1 MKKRLMIIALAALAS
16 AGAKAQTV
24 YDAVNIAQKDLN
36 GTARFVGMGGAMGAL
51 GGDISTISTNPAG
64 IGIYRS
70 NDAMVTMDYSITG
83 SESKFGGNTFEAN
96 KNRWSFDNAGFVIST
111 KIGNL
116 TPLRYVNFG
125 FNYHKSK
132 SFYKNMTMGGLLGK
146 VGSDYVSQVASMAM
160 QATDGAYAY
169 YQDYSSYLDYGKSDI
184 YRNDYAGWLGSM
196 GFQSGLL
203 FEDTETEAYNTY
215 IPYIPSE
222 ADALFLSR
230 ERGGVDEYDFNVS
243 FNVNDRFYFG
253 VTLGAYAV
261 DYSKYSFYD
270 ENYQYTWE
278 DGKQYEEGYSLES
291 FNRIHGAGIDLKL
304 GAIFRPIEDSPLRVG
319 LAIHSPVYYK
329 LTYTTGALLS
339 SDLFLP
345 AEDGSE
351 VMTHTTVDTYSEL
364 GGRDMDR
371 DFELQTPWLFN
382 VSLGYTVGSS
392 LALGAEYEYEDYS
405 SMKFYY
411 PGSSEEMAWETGEA
425 DLCLKGV
432 STFRLGAE
440 YKPIPAFALRLGYN
454 YSSAA
459 FKDDAIKA
467 LPTNSINTD
476 TDFANNES
484 MNTFTIGIGY
494 RGSRVYA
501 DLAYKYHTYQSKFY
515 PFVDD
520 LGALQATKVTN
531 DRSQA
536 LLTLGIRF

>member
-1 MKKRLMIIALAALAS
+1 MKKKLIIMALAVLAS
-16 AGAKAQTV
+16 AGAGAQTV
-24 YDAVNIAQKDLN
+24 YDAMNIAQKDLN
-36 GTARFVGMGGAMGAL
+36 GTARFVGMGGAMSAL

-70 NDAMVTMDYSITG
+70 NDAMVTMGYSITG
-83 SESKFGGNTFEAN
+83 TESKFGGNTFEAN

-111 KIGNL
+111 KIGNM
-116 TPLRYVNFG
+116 TSLRYVNFG

-146 VGSDYVSQVASMAM
+146 VGSDYVSQVASMAI

-169 YQDYSSYLDYGKSDI
+169 YEDHHSYLDYGKSGT
-184 YRNDYAGWLGSM
+184 YRNDYAGWLGTL
-196 GFQSGLL
+196 GFQGGLL

-215 IPYIPSE
+215 TPYIPSE

-230 ERGGVDEYDFNVS
+230 ERGGVDEYDFNVA
-243 FNVNDRFYFG
+243 FNVEDRLYFG

-261 DYSKYSFYD
+261 DYNKYSFYD

-278 DGKQYEEGYSLES
+278 DGNQYEEGYSLES
-291 FNRIHGAGIDLKL
+291 FNRIHGAGVDLKL

-329 LTYTTGALLS
+329 LTYTTGALMS
-339 SDLFLP
+339 TDLYLP

-351 VMTHTTVDTYSEL
+351 VMTHTTIDTYSEL

-371 DFELQTPWLFN
+371 DFLLQTPWLFN
-382 VSLGYTVGSS
+382 VSLGYTVGNS

-405 SMKFYY
+405 SMKFFY
-411 PGSSEEMAWETGEA
+411 PEGDEMAWETGES

-432 STFRLGAE
+432 STVRLGAE
-440 YKPIPAFALRLGYN
+440 FKPIPAFALRLGYN
-454 YSSAA
+454 FSSSA

-467 LPTNSINTD
+467 LPANSINTD
-476 TDFANNES
+476 TDFANSES
-484 MNTFTIGIGY
+484 MNTFTLGIGY
-494 RGSRVYA
+494 RGSKVYA
-501 DLAYKYHTYQSKFY
+501 DLAYKYNMYKSKFY

-520 LGALQATKVTN
+520 LGVLAATRVN
-531 DRSQA
+531 NERSQV
-536 LLTLGIRF
+536 LFTLGMRF

>member
-1 MKKRLMIIALAALAS
+1 MKKKLIIMALAVLAS
-16 AGAKAQTV
+16 AGAGAQTV
-24 YDAVNIAQKDLN
+24 YDAMNIAQKDLN
-36 GTARFVGMGGAMGAL
+36 GTARFVGMGGAMSAL

-70 NDAMVTMDYSITG
+70 NDAMVTMGYSITG
-83 SESKFGGNTFEAN
+83 TESKFGGNTFEAN

-111 KIGNL
+111 KIGNM
-116 TPLRYVNFG
+116 TSLRYVNFG

-146 VGSDYVSQVASMAM
+146 VGSDYVSQVASMAI

-169 YQDYSSYLDYGKSDI
+169 YEDYFSYLDYGKSST
-184 YRNDYAGWLGSM
+184 YRNDYAGWMGTL
-196 GFQSGLL
+196 GFQGGLL

-215 IPYIPSE
+215 TPYIPSE

-230 ERGGVDEYDFNVS
+230 ERGGVDEYDFNVA
-243 FNVNDRFYFG
+243 FNVEDRLYFG

-261 DYSKYSFYD
+261 DYNKYSFYD

-278 DGKQYEEGYSLES
+278 DGNQYEEGYSLES
-291 FNRIHGAGIDLKL
+291 FNRIHGAGVDLKL

-329 LTYTTGALLS
+329 LTYTTGALMS
-339 SDLFLP
+339 TDLYLP

-351 VMTHTTVDTYSEL
+351 VMTHTTIDTYSEL

-371 DFELQTPWLFN
+371 DFLLQTPWLFN
-382 VSLGYTVGSS
+382 VSLGYTVGNS

-405 SMKFYY
+405 SMKFFY
-411 PGSSEEMAWETGEA
+411 PEGDEMAWETGES

-432 STFRLGAE
+432 STVRLGAE
-440 YKPIPAFALRLGYN
+440 FKPIPAFALRLGYN
-454 YSSAA
+454 FSSSA

-467 LPTNSINTD
+467 LPANSINTD
-476 TDFANNES
+476 TDFANSES
-484 MNTFTIGIGY
+484 MNTFTLGIGY
-494 RGSRVYA
+494 RGSKVYA
-501 DLAYKYHTYQSKFY
+501 DLAYKYNMYKSKFY

-520 LGALQATKVTN
+520 LGVLAATRVN
-531 DRSQA
+531 NERSQV
-536 LLTLGIRF
+536 LFTLGMRF

>member
-1 MKKRLMIIALAALAS
+1 MALAVLAS
-16 AGAKAQTV
+16 AGAGAQTV
-24 YDAVNIAQKDLN
+24 YDAMNIAQKDLN
-36 GTARFVGMGGAMGAL
+36 GTARFVGMGGAMSAL

-70 NDAMVTMDYSITG
+70 NDAMVTMGYSITG
-83 SESKFGGNTFEAN
+83 TESKFGGNTFEAN
-96 KNRWSFDNAGFVIST
+96 KNRWNFDNAGFVIST
-111 KIGNL
+111 KIGNM
-116 TPLRYVNFG
+116 TSLRYVNFG

-146 VGSDYVSQVASMAM
+146 VGSDYVSQVASMAI

-169 YQDYSSYLDYGKSDI
+169 YEDHHSYLDYGKSST
-184 YRNDYAGWLGSM
+184 YRNDYAGWLGTL
-196 GFQSGLL
+196 GFQGGLL

-215 IPYIPSE
+215 TPYIPSE

-243 FNVNDRFYFG
+243 FNVEDRLYFG

-261 DYSKYSFYD
+261 DYNKYSFYD
-270 ENYQYTWE
+270 ENYHYTWE
-278 DGKQYEEGYSLES
+278 DGNQYEEGYSLES
-291 FNRIHGAGIDLKL
+291 FNRIHGAGVDLKL

-329 LTYTTGALLS
+329 LTYTTGALMS
-339 SDLFLP
+339 TDLYLP

-351 VMTHTTVDTYSEL
+351 VMTHTTIDTYSEL

-382 VSLGYTVGSS
+382 VSLGYTVGNS

-405 SMKFYY
+405 SMKFFY
-411 PGSSEEMAWETGEA
+411 PEGDEMAWETGES

-432 STFRLGAE
+432 STVRLGAE
-440 YKPIPAFALRLGYN
+440 FKPIPAFALRLGYN
-454 YSSAA
+454 FSSSA

-467 LPTNSINTD
+467 LPANSINTD
-476 TDFANNES
+476 TDFANSES
-484 MNTFTIGIGY
+484 MNTFTVGIGY
-494 RGSRVYA
+494 RGSKVYA
-501 DLAYKYHTYQSKFY
+501 DLAYKYNMYKSKFY

-520 LGALQATKVTN
+520 LGVLAATRVN
-531 DRSQA
+531 NERSQV
-536 LLTLGIRF
+536 LFTLGMRF

>member
-1 MKKRLMIIALAALAS
+1 MKKKLIIMALAVLAS
-16 AGAKAQTV
+16 AGAGAQTV
-24 YDAVNIAQKDLN
+24 YDAMNIAQKDLN
-36 GTARFVGMGGAMGAL
+36 GTARFVGMGGAMSAL

-70 NDAMVTMDYSITG
+70 NDAMVTMGYSITG
-83 SESKFGGNTFEAN
+83 TESKFGGNTFEAN

-111 KIGNL
+111 KIGNM
-116 TPLRYVNFG
+116 TSLRYVNFG

-146 VGSDYVSQVASMAM
+146 VGSDYVSQVASMAI

-169 YQDYSSYLDYGKSDI
+169 YEDYFSYLDYGKSST
-184 YRNDYAGWLGSM
+184 YRNDYAGWLGTL
-196 GFQSGLL
+196 GFQGGLL

-215 IPYIPSE
+215 TPYIPSE

-230 ERGGVDEYDFNVS
+230 ERGGVDEYDFNVA
-243 FNVNDRFYFG
+243 FNVEDRLYFG
-253 VTLGAYAV
+253 VTLGAYSV

-278 DGKQYEEGYSLES
+278 DGNQYEEGYSLES
-291 FNRIHGAGIDLKL
+291 FNRIHGAGVDLKL

-329 LTYTTGALLS
+329 LTYTTGALMS
-339 SDLFLP
+339 TDLYLP

-351 VMTHTTVDTYSEL
+351 VMTHTTIDTYSEL

-371 DFELQTPWLFN
+371 DFLLQTPWLFN
-382 VSLGYTVGSS
+382 VSLGYTVGNS

-405 SMKFYY
+405 SMKFFY
-411 PGSSEEMAWETGEA
+411 PEGDEMAWETGES

-432 STFRLGAE
+432 STVRLGAE
-440 YKPIPAFALRLGYN
+440 FKPIPAFALRLGYN
-454 YSSAA
+454 FSSSA

-467 LPTNSINTD
+467 LPANSINTD
-476 TDFANNES
+476 TDFANSES
-484 MNTFTIGIGY
+484 MNTFTLGIGY
-494 RGSRVYA
+494 RGSKVYA
-501 DLAYKYHTYQSKFY
+501 DLAYKYNMYKSKFY

-520 LGALQATKVTN
+520 LGVLAATRVN
-531 DRSQA
+531 NERSQV
-536 LLTLGIRF
+536 LFTLGMRF

>member
-1 MKKRLMIIALAALAS
+1 MKKKLIIMALAVLAS
-16 AGAKAQTV
+16 AGAGAQTV
-24 YDAVNIAQKDLN
+24 YDAMNIAQKDLN
-36 GTARFVGMGGAMGAL
+36 GTARFVGMGGAMSAL

-70 NDAMVTMDYSITG
+70 NDAMVTMGYSITG
-83 SESKFGGNTFEAN
+83 TESKFGGNTFEAN

-111 KIGNL
+111 KIGNM
-116 TPLRYVNFG
+116 TSLRYVNFG

-146 VGSDYVSQVASMAM
+146 VGSDYVSQVASMAI

-169 YQDYSSYLDYGKSDI
+169 YEDHHSYLDYGKSGT
-184 YRNDYAGWLGSM
+184 YRNDYAGWLGTL
-196 GFQSGLL
+196 GFQGGLL

-215 IPYIPSE
+215 TPYIPSE

-230 ERGGVDEYDFNVS
+230 ERGGVDEYDFNVA
-243 FNVNDRFYFG
+243 FNVEDRLYFG

-261 DYSKYSFYD
+261 DYNKYSFYD

-278 DGKQYEEGYSLES
+278 DGNQYEEGYSLES
-291 FNRIHGAGIDLKL
+291 FNRIHGAGVDLKL

-329 LTYTTGALLS
+329 LTYTTGALMS
-339 SDLFLP
+339 TDLYLP

-351 VMTHTTVDTYSEL
+351 VMTHTTIDTYSEL

-371 DFELQTPWLFN
+371 DFGLQTPWLFN
-382 VSLGYTVGSS
+382 VSLGYTVGNS

-405 SMKFYY
+405 SMKFFY
-411 PGSSEEMAWETGEA
+411 PEGDEMAWETGES
-425 DLCLKGV
+425 DLCLKRV
-432 STFRLGAE
+432 STVRLGAE
-440 YKPIPAFALRLGYN
+440 FKPIPAFALRLGYN
-454 YSSAA
+454 FSSSA

-467 LPTNSINTD
+467 LPANSINTD
-476 TDFANNES
+476 TDFANSES
-484 MNTFTIGIGY
+484 MNTFTVGIGY
-494 RGSRVYA
+494 RGSKVYA
-501 DLAYKYHTYQSKFY
+501 DLAYKYNMYKSKFY

-520 LGALQATKVTN
+520 LGVLAATRVN
-531 DRSQA
+531 NERSQV
-536 LLTLGIRF
+536 LFTLGMRF

>member
-1 MKKRLMIIALAALAS
+1 MKKKLIIMALAVLAS
-16 AGAKAQTV
+16 AGAGAQTV
-24 YDAVNIAQKDLN
+24 YDAMNIAQKDLN
-36 GTARFVGMGGAMGAL
+36 GTARFVGMGGAMSAL

-70 NDAMVTMDYSITG
+70 NDAMVTMGYSITG
-83 SESKFGGNTFEAN
+83 TESKFGGNTFEAN

-111 KIGNL
+111 KIGNM
-116 TPLRYVNFG
+116 TSLRYVNFG

-146 VGSDYVSQVASMAM
+146 VGSDYVSQVASMAI

-169 YQDYSSYLDYGKSDI
+169 YEDHHSYLDYGKSGT
-184 YRNDYAGWLGSM
+184 YRNDYAGWLGTL
-196 GFQSGLL
+196 GFQGGLL

-215 IPYIPSE
+215 TPYIPSE

-230 ERGGVDEYDFNVS
+230 ERGGVDEYDFNVA
-243 FNVNDRFYFG
+243 FNVEDRLYFG

-261 DYSKYSFYD
+261 DYNKYSFYD

-278 DGKQYEEGYSLES
+278 DGNQYEEGYSLES
-291 FNRIHGAGIDLKL
+291 FNRIHGAGVDLKL

-329 LTYTTGALLS
+329 LTYTTGALMS
-339 SDLFLP
+339 TDLYLP

-351 VMTHTTVDTYSEL
+351 VMTHTTIDTYSEL

-382 VSLGYTVGSS
+382 VSLGYTVGNS

-405 SMKFYY
+405 SMKFFY
-411 PGSSEEMAWETGEA
+411 PEGDEMAWETGES

-432 STFRLGAE
+432 STVRLGAE

-454 YSSAA
+454 FSSSA

-467 LPTNSINTD
+467 LSANSINTD
-476 TDFANNES
+476 TDFANSES
-484 MNTFTIGIGY
+484 MNTFTVGIGY
-494 RGSRVYA
+494 RGSKVYA
-501 DLAYKYHTYQSKFY
+501 DLAYKYNMYKSKFY

-520 LGALQATKVTN
+520 LGVLAATRVN
-531 DRSQA
+531 NERSQV
-536 LLTLGIRF
+536 LFTLGMRF

>member
-1 MKKRLMIIALAALAS
+1 MKKKLMIIALAALAS

-70 NDAMVTMDYSITG
+70 NDAMVTMGYSITG

-184 YRNDYAGWLGSM
+184 YRNDYAGHILFGGTDISTLGVGKWCELRSRHIAYLPQEM
-196 GFQSGLL
+196 RL
-203 FEDTETEAYNTY
+203 FPELT
-215 IPYIPSE
+215 
-222 ADALFLSR
+222 
-230 ERGGVDEYDFNVS
+230 
-243 FNVNDRFYFG
+243 DRFYFG

>member
-1 MKKRLMIIALAALAS
+1 MKKKLIIMALAVLAS
-16 AGAKAQTV
+16 AGAGAQTV
-24 YDAVNIAQKDLN
+24 YDAMNIAQKDLN
-36 GTARFVGMGGAMGAL
+36 GTARFVGMGGAMSAL

-70 NDAMVTMDYSITG
+70 NDAMVTMGYSITG
-83 SESKFGGNTFEAN
+83 TESKFGGNTFEAN
-96 KNRWSFDNAGFVIST
+96 KNRWNFDNAGFVIST
-111 KIGNL
+111 KIGNM
-116 TPLRYVNFG
+116 TSLRYVNFG

-146 VGSDYVSQVASMAM
+146 VGSDYVSQVASMAI

-169 YQDYSSYLDYGKSDI
+169 YEDHHSYLDYGKSST
-184 YRNDYAGWLGSM
+184 YRNDYAGWLGTL
-196 GFQSGLL
+196 GFQGGLL

-215 IPYIPSE
+215 TPYIPSE

-230 ERGGVDEYDFNVS
+230 ERGGVDEYDFNVA
-243 FNVNDRFYFG
+243 FNVEDRLYFG

-261 DYSKYSFYD
+261 DYNKYSFYD

-278 DGKQYEEGYSLES
+278 DGNRYEEGYSLES
-291 FNRIHGAGIDLKL
+291 FNRIHGAGVDLKL

-329 LTYTTGALLS
+329 LTYTTGALMS
-339 SDLFLP
+339 TDLYLP

-351 VMTHTTVDTYSEL
+351 VMTHTTIDTYSEL

-382 VSLGYTVGSS
+382 VSLGYTVGNS

-405 SMKFYY
+405 SMKFFY
-411 PGSSEEMAWETGEA
+411 PEGDEMAWETGES

-432 STFRLGAE
+432 STVRLGAE
-440 YKPIPAFALRLGYN
+440 FKPIPAFALRLGYN
-454 YSSAA
+454 FSSSA

-467 LPTNSINTD
+467 LPANSINTD
-476 TDFANNES
+476 TDFANSES
-484 MNTFTIGIGY
+484 MNTFTVGIGY
-494 RGSRVYA
+494 RGSKVYA
-501 DLAYKYHTYQSKFY
+501 DLAYKYNMYKSKFY

-520 LGALQATKVTN
+520 LGVLAATRVN
-531 DRSQA
+531 NERSQV
-536 LLTLGIRF
+536 LFTLGMRF

>member
-1 MKKRLMIIALAALAS
+1 MALAVLAS
-16 AGAKAQTV
+16 AGAGAQTV
-24 YDAVNIAQKDLN
+24 YDAMNIAQKDLN
-36 GTARFVGMGGAMGAL
+36 GTARFVGMGGAMSAL

-70 NDAMVTMDYSITG
+70 NDAMVTMGYSITG
-83 SESKFGGNTFEAN
+83 TESKFGGNTFEAN

-111 KIGNL
+111 KIGNM
-116 TPLRYVNFG
+116 TSLRYVNFG

-146 VGSDYVSQVASMAM
+146 VGSDYVSQVASMAI

-169 YQDYSSYLDYGKSDI
+169 YEDHHSYLDYGKSGT
-184 YRNDYAGWLGSM
+184 YRNDYAGWLGTL
-196 GFQSGLL
+196 GFQGGLL

-215 IPYIPSE
+215 TPYIPSE

-230 ERGGVDEYDFNVS
+230 ERGGVDEYDFNVA
-243 FNVNDRFYFG
+243 FNVEDRLYFG

-261 DYSKYSFYD
+261 DYNKYSFYD

-278 DGKQYEEGYSLES
+278 DGNQYEEGYSLES
-291 FNRIHGAGIDLKL
+291 FNRIHGAGVDLKL

-329 LTYTTGALLS
+329 LTYTTGALMS
-339 SDLFLP
+339 TDLYLP

-351 VMTHTTVDTYSEL
+351 VMTHTTIDTYSEL

-382 VSLGYTVGSS
+382 VSLGYTVGNS

-405 SMKFYY
+405 SMKFFY
-411 PGSSEEMAWETGEA
+411 PEGDEMAWETGES

-432 STFRLGAE
+432 STVRLGAE

-454 YSSAA
+454 FSSSA

-467 LPTNSINTD
+467 LSANSINTD
-476 TDFANNES
+476 TDFANSES
-484 MNTFTIGIGY
+484 MNTFTVGIGY
-494 RGSRVYA
+494 RGSKVYA
-501 DLAYKYHTYQSKFY
+501 DLAYKYNMYKSKFY

-520 LGALQATKVTN
+520 LGVLAATRVN
-531 DRSQA
+531 NERSQV
-536 LLTLGIRF
+536 LFTLGMRF